1 MTIGLVCD
9 ACDALS
15 PLNATTCKM
24 CGESLGIVPARSA
37 AAPAAAAATPGS
49 GPTAQRAAAPGS
61 RRCAR
66 CNAEV
71 APNFRFCGECG
82 APMNDAPAA
91 VPPAVAAAAAAGGQ
105 LRQPGGKAK
114 TMFFGAM
121 QAARAKLI
129 LIKGDGADGV
139 SYVLSAEDH
148 VAGRVEGAILFPD
161 DPLLSPRH
169 ANFFYKDTK
178 LFVRDESSAN
188 GVFVRIIRPLQ
199 LVPGQVFLVGEQLL
213 RIEHVAPEAVPTP
226 DADGTYF
233 YGSPRRPSKLA
244 LVQLLA
250 GGFPGMVFR
259 AREDTLSIGREGND
273 VNFPDDPFIS
283 GRHASI
289 SAISTGEGPRYTLS
303 DLGSKNGTFVR
314 IQEEAQLFHGD
325 YVFVGQQL
333 LRVEIT

>member
-1 MTIGLVCD
+1 MTLGLVCD

-15 PLNATTCKM
+15 PLNATACKV
-24 CGESLGIVPARSA
+24 CGASLGIVAGRPQA
-37 AAPAAAAATPGS
+37 AAPAASASTGGSAPRTTGQGAAV
-49 GPTAQRAAAPGS
+49 RKCS
-61 RRCAR
+61 RCGAD
-66 CNAEV
+66 V

-82 APMNDAPAA
+82 APMEAPAA
-91 VPPAVAAAAAAGGQ
+91 APGPAAAGGAQ
-105 LRQPGGKAK
+105 LRGAGGKAK

-139 SYVLSAEDH
+139 SYVLSADEH

-169 ANFFYKDTK
+169 ANFFYKDQK
-178 LFVRDESSAN
+178 LFVRDESSCN
-188 GVFVRIIRPLQ
+188 GVFVRIVRPQQLQ
-199 LVPGQVFLVGEQLL
+199 PGQVFLVGEQLL
-213 RIEHVAPEAVPTP
+213 RVEHVAAEAQPVP

-244 LVQLLA
+244 LVQMLA

-259 AREDTLSIGREGND
+259 AREDTLSIGREAND

-283 GRHASI
+283 GRHAQI
-289 SAISTGEGPRYTLS
+289 QALETKEGPRFTLT

-314 IQEEAQLFHGD
+314 IPDEAQLYHGD